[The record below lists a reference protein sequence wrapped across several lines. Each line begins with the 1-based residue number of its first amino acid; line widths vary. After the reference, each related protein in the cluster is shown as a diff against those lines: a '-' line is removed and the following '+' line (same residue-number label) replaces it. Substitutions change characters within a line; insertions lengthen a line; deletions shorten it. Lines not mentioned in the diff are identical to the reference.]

1 MGTVVVEKSESV
13 PDFLPRIV
21 GILNDGMLS
30 LAISIGHQTGLF
42 DTMADGAWATSADI
56 AKHAG
61 LNERYVREWLGA
73 VVTGR
78 IVEYDSAMKT
88 YMLPVERSAFLTR
101 AAGIDNLAVQAQY
114 VALLGSVERKV
125 VESFR
130 KGGGVPYSE
139 YSDFQRLMAEDSS
152 LVFDARLLE
161 TTLRLVDGLVDRLRS
176 GIDVADVGCGSGHAV
191 NLMAEAFPASRFV
204 GYDFSDDGLATAR
217 AEAKERKLGNA
228 RFEPK
233 DVATLDSAAAFDFI
247 TSFDSIHDQAHPG
260 RVLAG
265 IRRALR
271 PDGVYLCVDIG
282 ASSDLA
288 NNLDHALGPLIY
300 MFSTMHCM
308 TVSLALGGDGL
319 GAVWGK
325 ELALE
330 MLDDAGFG
338 RVDVKQVEGD
348 ILNSY
353 YIAYPRTG

>member
-1 MGTVVVEKSESV
+1 MGAAIVDETKAV

-21 GILNDGMLS
+21 GILNDGMLCLATS
-30 LAISIGHQTGLF
+30 LGHQTGLF
-42 DTMADGAWATSADI
+42 DTMADGLWATSADI
-56 AKHAG
+56 AQRAR

-73 VVTGR
+73 MVTGR
-78 IVEYDSAMKT
+78 IVEYDPATKT
-88 YMLPVERSAFLTR
+88 YQLPTQRAAFLTR

-114 VALLGSVERKV
+114 LALLGSVESKV

-130 KGGGVPYSE
+130 NGGGVPYSE

-152 LVFDARLLE
+152 LVFEARLLE
-161 TTLRLVDGLVDRLRS
+161 TTLPLVDGLVDRLRS
-176 GIDVADVGCGSGHAV
+176 GIEMADIGCGSGHAI
-191 NLMAEAFPASRFV
+191 NLMAAAFPKSRFV

-217 AEAKERKLGNA
+217 EEAKAKGLANA

-233 DVATLDSAAAFDFI
+233 DVATLDRVSAFDFI

-288 NNLDHALGPLIY
+288 KNVDHALGPLLY

-319 GAVWGK
+319 GAVWGQ
-325 ELALE
+325 ELALA
-330 MLDDAGFG
+330 MLVDAGFG

-348 ILNSY
+348 ILNNY
-353 YIAYPRTG
+353 YIAYPK